1 MVAWHIAMH
10 AKYGIVVR
18 NHPDELSFIGAS
30 GWKDIYTAR
39 PQLPKPTFGVLKTPD
54 GVPSIATVP
63 DPEIHG
69 RQRKVLAHAFSEH
82 ALREQE
88 YILQKYSDVL
98 ISRLRE
104 QGDEVNIIEWYNYTT
119 FDITGDLCF
128 ADSFRC
134 LEAGDNHPWVA
145 VVYGSVKFAQMLTVF
160 DHFPPMSTIV
170 KWCIPFSVKEKAQE
184 NFIYTRKKI
193 DQRIA
198 SKSDRPD
205 FMKYILENNHEGV
218 MTRQDIN
225 STVTL
230 LMLAGSETSATTL
243 TSATYYSLNHPPVFE
258 RLKKE
263 IRDAF
268 DHDSSSITVSAV
280 SELPYLNA
288 VITEALRLHPTNP
301 VSVTRQVDRP
311 VEICGI
317 MVPPGVSFLRLHSSW
332 GQALVI
338 NLGTRGYVGIAHP
351 HVSSKLR

>member
-1 MVAWHIAMH
+1 MVAWHKAMH
-10 AKYGIVVR
+10 AEYGIVVR

-30 GWKDIYTAR
+30 GWKDIYMAR
-39 PQLPKPTFGVLKTPD
+39 PQLPKPIIGVVQTPD

-63 DPEIHG
+63 DPETHD
-69 RQRKVLAHAFSEH
+69 RQRKILGHAFSDR

-88 YILQKYSDVL
+88 YILQKYSDLL

-104 QGDEVNIIEWYNYTT
+104 QGDEVDIIEWYSYTT
-119 FDITGDLCF
+119 FDVTGDLCF

-145 VVYGSVKFAQMLTVF
+145 SLFRGVKFAQMMTVF
-160 DHFPPMSTIV
+160 DHFPPMDAMI
-170 KWCIPFSVKEKAQE
+170 KWCIPHSVMEKAQE
-184 NFIYTRKKI
+184 NFIYTRNKI

-198 SKSDRPD
+198 SNSDRPD
-205 FMKYILENNHEGV
+205 FMKYILENNHKGGMKREE
-218 MTRQDIN
+218 IN

-230 LMLAGSETSATTL
+230 LVLAGSETSATTL

-258 RLKKE
+258 RLKSE
-263 IRDAF
+263 IRDTF
-268 DHDSSSITVSAV
+268 DHDPSSVTVSAV

-301 VSVTRQVDRP
+301 VSVPRQVDRP

-317 MVPPGVSFLRLHSSW
+317 MVPPGVSFSAFTFVMEASLDH
-332 GQALVI
+332 
-338 NLGTRGYVGIAHP
+338 
-351 HVSSKLR
+351 